1 MSRLIAYFG
10 GSFDPVHQ
18 GHLATAQFLANHF
31 QLNKLI
37 FLPAYLSP
45 LKSQSLPAHHRVAML
60 KLAIQDHENIFAIDG
75 RELTQTTP
83 SYTINTLKSLRHDY
97 GNEVSLAFIMGMD
110 SFLNLSKWY
119 LWQELSNFAHIIV
132 VNRPNYYPIF
142 STELQEWLNKRR
154 CNDRQ
159 MLEYQPAGLVYFV
172 DSPLYAISST
182 DVRMALATGQD
193 TTQQLTPTVANYI
206 YHHHLYGATATNES

>member
-1 MSRLIAYFG
+1 LVKVAAEE
-10 GSFDPVHQ
+10 D
-18 GHLATAQFLANHF
+18 
-31 QLNKLI
+31 
-37 FLPAYLSP
+37 LSI
-45 LKSQSLPAHHRVAML
+45 K
-60 KLAIQDHENIFAIDG
+60 AIDIEFHLP
-75 RELTQTTP
+75 RP

-110 SFLNLSKWY
+110 SFLHLSKWY

-159 MLEYQPAGLVYFV
+159 MLEYQPSGLVYFV
-172 DSPLYAISST
+172 DSPFYAISST
-182 DVRMALATGQD
+182 DIRKALQQGHSTH
-193 TTQQLTPTVANYI
+193 QQLIPAVANYI

>member
-18 GHLATAQFLANHF
+18 GHLATAQFLVNHF

-60 KLAIQDHENIFAIDG
+60 KLAIQGHENIFAIDE